1 MTVPTLD
8 PVFQY
13 MTGQLSPSQ
22 PPLLAAYEREGAE
35 AVAALRPALD
45 LSYGPHP
52 RQRFDLFRAAPSRGL
67 LAYLHAGYWQ
77 SRDKAQFRF
86 VAPPFVAAGLSVAV
100 VNYPLCPD
108 VTLAELT
115 EAVRGAVP
123 ALLAAADAPS
133 VIVAGHSAGAH
144 LAVELAMTDWAARGG
159 GDAAPIAGVVGLS
172 GVYDLQPLLA
182 TPLNERLRLDP
193 ASAAAA
199 SLLDRITS
207 GLPPAVLAV
216 GGAETAA
223 FADQTARMAAAW
235 AVGRQHR
242 PCRGRPGSRPFQ
254 PVAGVHDGRG
264 HAVPRHARPLLTSW
278 RSRGQQA
285 MGELL
290 AVLNVRQ

>member
-1 MTVPTLD
+1 MTIPALD

-35 AVAALRPALD
+35 ALAALRPDLD

-52 RQRFDLFRAAPSRGL
+52 RQRFDLFRATSSRGL

-86 VAPPFVAAGLSVAV
+86 VAVPFVAAGLSVAV
-100 VNYPLCPD
+100 INYPLCPD
-108 VTLAELT
+108 VSLAELT
-115 EAVRGAVP
+115 QAVRGVVP
-123 ALLAAADAPS
+123 ALLATADARS
-133 VIVAGHSAGAH
+133 VVVAGHSAGAH
-144 LAVELAMTDWAARGG
+144 LAVELAMTNWAALSGE
-159 GDAAPIAGVVGLS
+159 AAPIAGLVGLS

-182 TPLNERLRLDP
+182 TPLNEKLRLDP

-199 SLLDRITS
+199 SPLDRVTR
-207 GLPPAVLAV
+207 GLPPALLAV

-235 AVGRQHR
+235 RSAGNITHVVVEPAADHFSLL
-242 PCRGRPGSRPFQ
+242 RGFTTTGATLFRATLDLF
-254 PVAGVHDGRG
+254 
-264 HAVPRHARPLLTSW
+264 
-278 RSRGQQA
+278 
-285 MGELL
+285 
-290 AVLNVRQ
+290 